1 MSKERED
8 LSTAYF
14 RHFPRICCL
23 RQYIL
28 LYIYILTVNIFIAC
42 NCCFIPFVPRFQLFY
57 STRLSRLGAL
67 SLFIVTQDLFHRRN
81 ITWCYTAASV
91 SFYIAKKKRI
101 YISHSYS
108 TLLLACVGWITG
120 GYYTSSFSSRSTDDQ
135 THRKSWRFIRFPFFS
150 LLSSPA
156 FSCTTAVSVAR
167 KAISALLLSNIIP
180 SKFTW
185 VSNFRTSGSSWF
197 ISGFRWMLCAYNN
210 QWFIDA

>member
-1 MSKERED
+1 MD
-8 LSTAYF
+8 VVWDNTFYYTFIYWPLIFLSHVIVVLFHSFHDFNYF
-14 RHFPRICCL
+14 I
-23 RQYIL
+23 
-28 LYIYILTVNIFIAC
+28 
-42 NCCFIPFVPRFQLFY
+42 
-57 STRLSRLGAL
+57 RLELQ
-67 SLFIVTQDLFHRRN
+67 SLFIVAQDLFHCR
-81 ITWCYTAASV
+81 IVTWCYTAASV
-91 SFYIAKKKRI
+91 SFYIAKKAHIHLTLVQYVITRVRWLN
-101 YISHSYS
+101 YRRLLYS
-108 TLLLACVGWITG
+108 IILVPF
-120 GYYTSSFSSRSTDDQ
+120 YRRSDSSEVMEVYPL
-135 THRKSWRFIRFPFFS
+135 PFFS